1 MINNVII
8 PTGEVRISS
17 NKSLVGLADEI
28 SEKLLAG
35 LKFGGLGESM
45 RNEDPAVFI
54 RSLLGLEVVLWH
66 DLDEPD
72 VFHLEVSN
80 SGNDFATMTLVDKNS
95 MEFVD
100 VSAFMVAVLRSNGF
114 RCE

>member
-1 MINNVII
+1 MINNVIM

-28 SEKLLAG
+28 SEKLIAG
-35 LKFGGLGESM
+35 LKFGGLGEYI
-45 RNEDPAVFI
+45 RNENPAVFI
-54 RSLLGLEVVLWH
+54 RPLLGLEVVLWH

-80 SGNDFATMTLVDKNS
+80 SGNDFALMKLVDKNS
-95 MEFVD
+95 MGYVD
-100 VSAFMVAVLRSNGF
+100 ASAFMVAVLTFNGF
-114 RCE
+114 ACA